1 MSQRLGASYAPTPIS
16 RLQCCCSLLLLSI
29 VASALPA
36 FIWAEYDC
44 FDLTPV
50 GTPTAVLF
58 AEYEPPASH
67 PVKSAQAQSAAAIV
81 AAMMIARALL
91 PPRLDFSLCCI
102 VRILQG
108 PTIPSAMVDVEYTYL
123 WRMSSNNLDAGV

>member
-1 MSQRLGASYAPTPIS
+1 MLRSDARKH
-16 RLQCCCSLLLLSI
+16 
-29 VASALPA
+29 
-36 FIWAEYDC
+36 
-44 FDLTPV
+44 
-50 GTPTAVLF
+50 PTAVLF
-58 AEYEPPASH
+58 AEYEPSASH

-108 PTIPSAMVDVEYTYL
+108 PTIPPAMVAPNIRIY
-123 WRMSSNNLDAGV
+123 GVCQATILTLVFNDEKSRKAKQLFPLAISFC